1 MYRAPVE
8 DITHTL
14 NAVAGLSATIGEGK
28 LGDLSDDLVSAIL
41 EEAGKFANEALSPLN
56 RVGDQHGAAVNKGVV
71 TTAPGWKDT
80 YKTWCEGGWNSLTGP
95 PEYGGQGL
103 PTMLSVAVCEMW
115 NSAAMAFGLAP
126 LLTAGAVDAIEKHG
140 SKEIKDTY
148 LEKMVSG
155 EWTGTMNLTESHAGS
170 YLAALTSKAVPAGD
184 GSYRVFG
191 QKIFITYG
199 EHDMTPNIC
208 HLVLARLPGA
218 PEGTRG
224 ISLFLVPK
232 FLVNDD
238 KSLGKRNDV
247 FCQSLEEKLGIHA
260 SPTCVMI
267 YGDGFEASEL
277 DQPGAIGYL
286 IGEENRGLACMFTMM
301 NNARLHVGVQGVA
314 IGEAAYQHAL
324 SYANERTQGFAEGTV
339 GKGMAPIVM
348 HADVA
353 RNLLT
358 MKSLI
363 QAARGICYSCAHAS
377 DMATSA
383 ESSGDNEAHK
393 KWSERVNLLT
403 PIAKSYSSDIGVE
416 VTSIGVQIHG
426 GMGFIEETGAA
437 QFLRDARIN
446 PIYEGTNGIQAIDL
460 VTRKLPLSGGNAI
473 AEYLDELDTV
483 IEDVRAT
490 NEPGFGR
497 TADHLSDALNDVRET
512 TKWLLEQLAAGNK
525 QMVLAGATPFQTM
538 FGLVSGGVGLAK
550 GGLAQ
555 GGQDSRELARF
566 YAENLISECS
576 SLRLSVVEG
585 AESLAAAS
593 RQLHIA

>member
-8 DITHTL
+8 DITHSL
-14 NAVAGLSATIGEGK
+14 NAVAGLSASIDEGK
-28 LGDLSDDLVSAIL
+28 LGDLSVDLVSAIL
-41 EEAGKFANEALSPLN
+41 EEAGRFANEALSPLN
-56 RVGDQHGAAVNKGVV
+56 RVGDEHGAVVNNGVV
-71 TTAPGWKDT
+71 TTAPGWVDT
-80 YKTWCEGGWNSLTGP
+80 YKTWREGGWNSLTGP
-95 PEYGGQGL
+95 QEYGGQGL
-103 PTMLSVAVCEMW
+103 PTMLSVAVSEMW

-140 SKEIKDTY
+140 SKEIKDIY

-170 YLAALTSKAVPAGD
+170 YLAALTSKAEPVGD

-208 HLVLARLPGA
+208 HLVLARLPDA

-238 KSLGKRNDV
+238 QSLGKRNDV

-267 YGDGFEASEL
+267 FGDGFEASEL
-277 DQPGAIGYL
+277 DRPGAIGYL

-324 SYANERTQGFAEGTV
+324 AYANERIQGFVEGSE
-339 GKGMAPIVM
+339 GKSMAPIVM

-377 DMATSA
+377 DMAASA
-383 ESSGDNEAHK
+383 QESGDNDAHR
-393 KWSERVNLLT
+393 KWKERVNLLT
-403 PIAKSYSSDIGVE
+403 PIAKSFSSDIGVE
-416 VTSIGVQIHG
+416 VASIGVQIHG

-446 PIYEGTNGIQAIDL
+446 PIYEGT
-460 VTRKLPLSGGNAI
+460 
-473 AEYLDELDTV
+473 
-483 IEDVRAT
+483 
-490 NEPGFGR
+490 
-497 TADHLSDALNDVRET
+497 
-512 TKWLLEQLAAGNK
+512 
-525 QMVLAGATPFQTM
+525 
-538 FGLVSGGVGLAK
+538 
-550 GGLAQ
+550 
-555 GGQDSRELARF
+555 
-566 YAENLISECS
+566 
-576 SLRLSVVEG
+576 
-585 AESLAAAS
+585 
-593 RQLHIA
+593 